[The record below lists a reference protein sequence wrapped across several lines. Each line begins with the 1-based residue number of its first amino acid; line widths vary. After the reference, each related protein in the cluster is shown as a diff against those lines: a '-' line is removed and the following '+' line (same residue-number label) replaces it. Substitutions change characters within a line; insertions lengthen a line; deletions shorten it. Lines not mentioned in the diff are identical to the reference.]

1 MNHQLRTHQ
10 LASEN
15 WTSSCPTWPVMEVVP
30 YVPIPSCD
38 GIRTPFLDK
47 VVHLTSES
55 FMQILVF
62 FANEGDHQLYKQTN
76 TIQTNTLFANLL
88 HTAESIRV
96 RQWFIDHSKKGSP
109 ACGFYQISQE
119 GDVMTFLICC
129 QHRAQIASRI

>member
-55 FMQILVF
+55 FMQILGF
-62 FANEGDHQLYKQTN
+62 FCKRRRSS
-76 TIQTNTLFANLL
+76 TIQTNKYYTNK
-88 HTAESIRV
+88 HIVCKSSS
-96 RQWFIDHSKKGSP
+96 HS
-109 ACGFYQISQE
+109 
-119 GDVMTFLICC
+119 
-129 QHRAQIASRI
+129 

>member
-15 WTSSCPTWPVMEVVP
+15 WTSPCPTWPVMEIVP

-55 FMQILVF
+55 FMQILF
-62 FANEGDHQLYKQTN
+62 FFLQTKEIINYTNKQILYKQTHC
-76 TIQTNTLFANLL
+76 L
-88 HTAESIRV
+88 
-96 RQWFIDHSKKGSP
+96 
-109 ACGFYQISQE
+109 QIFFTQPKAFRFVS
-119 GDVMTFLICC
+119 GL
-129 QHRAQIASRI
+129 